1 MRVAKW
7 GVNTY
12 LDNFFSCSLDSLYF
26 SASWEVCPSV
36 EGYGT
41 KEAVL
46 SRAGPFFLEELGGV
60 VRALSLEVGPEV
72 SAEAT

>member
-12 LDNFFSCSLDSLYF
+12 FDNFFSCSLDSLYF

-46 SRAGPFFLEELGGV
+46 FGAGPSFSEELGGAR
-60 VRALSLEVGPEV
+60 RALSPEVGPEV
-72 SAEAT
+72 PAEAT

>member
-1 MRVAKW
+1 MRLNA
-7 GVNTY
+7 GFNTY
-12 LDNFFSCSLDSLYF
+12 FDNSFSCSLNSLSF
-26 SASWEVCPSV
+26 SASWEVFPLV